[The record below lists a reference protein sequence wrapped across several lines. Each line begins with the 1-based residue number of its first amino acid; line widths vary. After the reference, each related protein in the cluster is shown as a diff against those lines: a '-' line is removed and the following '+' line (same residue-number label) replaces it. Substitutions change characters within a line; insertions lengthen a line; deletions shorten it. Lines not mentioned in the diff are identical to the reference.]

1 MKWLLWLYPAQW
13 RKRYGEEFAAVL
25 ADQPASLGMAFDV
38 FSGKLSTKGRQQH
51 NIVFRHLFHGATGF
65 APCGQSAG
73 NHVRFKSLLSEHM
86 RHTGAGGFA

>member
-1 MKWLLWLYPAQW
+1 MGSRGLPVS
-13 RKRYGEEFAAVL
+13 VL
-25 ADQPASLGMAFDV
+25 GKCADV
-38 FSGKLSTKGRQQH
+38 FDLRFSAQISGKLSTKGRQQH